1 MKFLS
6 ATLLLGA
13 PLLASAASVPKL
25 LDPWQMP
32 LQVDIQDKV
41 SVPGENPL
49 VYCGNPDSYTLK
61 IDSVTLSPNPP
72 KRIGQKLTITA
83 SGTVGDEVVKGA
95 YVNLVVKYGLIT
107 LISQTADLC
116 EQLGNVDL
124 QCPLKEGK
132 MVLTKEVELP
142 KQIPPGKYSVMADVY
157 NEDDTQVTC
166 LEANNISFNLL

>member
-6 ATLLLGA
+6 ATFLLGA

-32 LQVDIQDKV
+32 LQVDTQDKI

-49 VYCGNPDSYTLK
+49 VYCGNPNSYTLE

-72 KRIGQKLTITA
+72 QSTLTITA
-83 SGTVGDEVVKGA
+83 SGTVGEEVVKGA

-116 EQLGNVDL
+116 DQLGNVDL
-124 QCPLKEGK
+124 QCPLKKGK
-132 MVLTKEVELP
+132 MVLTKDVELP

-157 NEDDTQVTC
+157 NDDDTQVTC

>member
-32 LQVDIQDKV
+32 LQVDTQDKV

-72 KRIGQKLTITA
+72 K
-83 SGTVGDEVVKGA
+83 A
-95 YVNLVVKYGLIT
+95 YVCLLLMT
-107 LISQTADLC
+107 LLWSLMQT
-116 EQLGNVDL
+116 
-124 QCPLKEGK
+124 
-132 MVLTKEVELP
+132 
-142 KQIPPGKYSVMADVY
+142 Y
-157 NEDDTQVTC
+157 
-166 LEANNISFNLL
+166 

>member
-25 LDPWQMP
+25 LDPWQIP
-32 LQVDIQDKV
+32 LQTSTQDLI

-49 VYCGNPDSYTLK
+49 VYCGNPDSYSLK

-72 KRIGQKLTITA
+72 KAGQKLTITA
-83 SGTVGDEVVKGA
+83 SGTVGETIVEGA

-124 QCPLKEGK
+124 KCPLEKGK

-142 KQIPPGKYSVMADVY
+142 KQIPPGKYSVLADVY
-157 NEDDTQVTC
+157 NDDDKQVTC
-166 LEANNISFNLL
+166 LEANNISFNM